1 MQSFRHLLAM
11 ASVVGR
17 ATGMADE
24 KVGVQY
30 NLQRKAEDKWLLGV
44 SRHAGEEG
52 MEFRRKIAAH
62 DLT

>member
-1 MQSFRHLLAM
+1 M